1 MLEGFKEKIKNNKV
15 IAIIIT
21 VLVGITAVATALV
34 TFLQSITE
42 G

>member
-1 MLEGFKEKIKNNKV
+1 MLEGLKEKIKNNKV
-15 IAIIIT
+15 VAIIIT
-21 VLVGITAVATALV
+21 VLVSIATVATALV